1 MEETVGNPETVTIE
15 EDQVTDKV
23 FGSSDNFFEA
33 LEGDVNGIVADDN
46 TEATQQAVGTEQVTQ
61 QEAVG
66 SDNVEWDDDGN
77 PYKKRYKDSSR
88 EAVKLREQYKEIE
101 PFVPVLDAMKND
113 SGLVEHVR
121 EYLVNGGTPS
131 KTIQEQIGLDED
143 FIFDQQEAMT
153 DPKSDS
159 AKLMNAQVDKVVQAR
174 VGQILRAEKQ
184 NAQKINAE
192 KSRQQI
198 EKDFQ
203 EKKGM
208 NDEQFNEFKERAKN
222 HILTLEDVDYLLNRD
237 QANANVVQHTKTD
250 MLNQMKNVRN
260 IPTTASGAN
269 SRAQD
274 IDPNNAVFDT
284 ILGTDGDLDNLFG

>member
-1 MEETVGNPETVTIE
+1 MSELEGNPVETV
-15 EDQVTDKV
+15 DQVMDQPDT
-23 FGSSDNFFEA
+23 GSSEGFFEA
-33 LEGDVNGIVADDN
+33 LEKDVNGVIADD
-46 TEATQQAVGTEQVTQ
+46 TEATQQSIGPAQVTQ
-61 QEAVG
+61 SQDVG
-66 SDNVEWDDDGN
+66 SNNVTAQEGSGN
-77 PYKKRYKDSSR
+77 WEKRYKDSSR
-88 EAVKLREQYKEIE
+88 EAVKWRDEYKKVEA
-101 PFVPVLDAMKND
+101 FVPILETMKKD

-153 DPKSDS
+153 DPNSDS
-159 AKLMNAQVDKVVQAR
+159 AKLMNAQVDRVVQAR
-174 VGQILRAEKQ
+174 VGQILQSEKQ

-192 KSRQQI
+192 RSRQQV
-198 EKDFQ
+198 ETDFQ

-208 NDEQFNEFKERAKN
+208 SDEQFESFKERAKK
-222 HILTLEDVDYLLNRD
+222 HILTLDDVDYLLNRD

-260 IPTTASGAN
+260 IPATASGAN

>member
-1 MEETVGNPETVTIE
+1 MSELEGNPVETV
-15 EDQVTDKV
+15 DQVMDQPDT
-23 FGSSDNFFEA
+23 GSSEGFFEA
-33 LEGDVNGIVADDN
+33 LEKDVNGVIADD
-46 TEATQQAVGTEQVTQ
+46 TEATQQSIGPAQVTQ
-61 QEAVG
+61 SQDVG
-66 SDNVEWDDDGN
+66 SNNVTAQEGSGN
-77 PYKKRYKDSSR
+77 WEKRYKDSSR
-88 EAVKLREQYKEIE
+88 EAVKWRDEYKKVEA
-101 PFVPVLDAMKND
+101 FVPILETMKKD

-131 KTIQEQIGLDED
+131 KTMQEQIGLDED

-153 DPKSDS
+153 DPNSDS

-174 VGQILRAEKQ
+174 VGQILHAEKQ

-192 KSRQQI
+192 KGRQQI
-198 EKDFQ
+198 ESDFQ

-222 HILTLEDVDYLLNRD
+222 HILTLDDVDYLLNRD

-260 IPTTASGAN
+260 IPATASGAN

-284 ILGTDGDLDNLFG
+284 IMGTDGDLDNLFG

>member
-1 MEETVGNPETVTIE
+1 MSELEGNPVDTV
-15 EDQVTDKV
+15 DQVMDQPDA
-23 FGSSDNFFEA
+23 GSSEGFFEA
-33 LEGDVNGIVADDN
+33 LEKDVNGVIADD
-46 TEATQQAVGTEQVTQ
+46 TEATQQSIGPAQVTQ
-61 QEAVG
+61 SQDVG
-66 SDNVEWDDDGN
+66 SNNVTAQEDSGN
-77 PYKKRYKDSSR
+77 WEKRYKDSSR
-88 EAVKLREQYKEIE
+88 EAVRWRDEYKKVEA
-101 PFVPVLDAMKND
+101 FVPILETMKKD

-131 KTIQEQIGLDED
+131 KTIQEQVGLDED

-153 DPKSDS
+153 DPNSDS

-174 VGQILRAEKQ
+174 VGQILQAEKQ

-198 EKDFQ
+198 ETDFQ

-222 HILTLEDVDYLLNRD
+222 HILTLDDVDYLLNRD

-260 IPTTASGAN
+260 IPATASGAN

-284 ILGTDGDLDNLFG
+284 IMGTDGDLDNLFG

>member
-1 MEETVGNPETVTIE
+1 MSELEGNPVDTV
-15 EDQVTDKV
+15 DQVMDQPDT
-23 FGSSDNFFEA
+23 GSSEGFFEA
-33 LEGDVNGIVADDN
+33 LEKDVNGVIADD
-46 TEATQQAVGTEQVTQ
+46 TEATQQSIGPAQVTQ
-61 QEAVG
+61 SQDVG
-66 SDNVEWDDDGN
+66 SNNVTAQESSGN
-77 PYKKRYKDSSR
+77 WEKRYKDSSR
-88 EAVKLREQYKEIE
+88 EAVKWRDEYKKVEA
-101 PFVPVLDAMKND
+101 FVPILETMKKD

-131 KTIQEQIGLDED
+131 KTMQEQIGLDED

-153 DPKSDS
+153 DPNSDS

-174 VGQILRAEKQ
+174 VGQILHAEKQ

-192 KSRQQI
+192 RGRQQI
-198 EKDFQ
+198 ENDFQ

-222 HILTLEDVDYLLNRD
+222 HILTLDDVDYLLNRD

-260 IPTTASGAN
+260 IPATASGAN

-284 ILGTDGDLDNLFG
+284 IMGTDGDLDNLFG

>member
-1 MEETVGNPETVTIE
+1 MSELEGNPVDTV
-15 EDQVTDKV
+15 DQVMDQPDA
-23 FGSSDNFFEA
+23 GSSEGFFEA
-33 LEGDVNGIVADDN
+33 LEKDVNGVIADD
-46 TEATQQAVGTEQVTQ
+46 TEATQQSIGPAQVTQ
-61 QEAVG
+61 SLDVG
-66 SDNVEWDDDGN
+66 SNNVTAQESSGN
-77 PYKKRYKDSSR
+77 WEKRYKDSSR
-88 EAVKLREQYKEIE
+88 EAVKWRDAYKEVE
-101 PFVPVLDAMKND
+101 AFVPILDTMKKD

-121 EYLVNGGTPS
+121 NYLVNGGTPS

-174 VGQILRAEKQ
+174 VGQILQAEKQ
-184 NAQKINAE
+184 NAQKIHNE
-192 KSRQQI
+192 KSRQQV
-198 EKDFQ
+198 ENDFQ

-208 NDEQFNEFKERAKN
+208 NDEQFESFKERAKK
-222 HILTLEDVDYLLNRD
+222 HILTLDDVDYLLNRD

-260 IPTTASGAN
+260 IPATASGAN

-284 ILGTDGDLDNLFG
+284 IMGTDGDLDNLFG

>member
-1 MEETVGNPETVTIE
+1 MSELEGNPAEVVDEIM
-15 EDQVTDKV
+15 DQPDA
-23 FGSSDNFFEA
+23 GSSEGFFEA
-33 LEGDVNGIVADDN
+33 LEKDVNGVIADND
-46 TEATQQAVGTEQVTQ
+46 TEATQQSIGPEQVTQ
-61 QEAVG
+61 SQYVG
-66 SDNVEWDDDGN
+66 SDNVAAQEGSSNWE
-77 PYKKRYKDSSR
+77 KRYKDSSR
-88 EAVKLREQYKEIE
+88 EAVKWRDAYKEVE
-101 PFVPVLDAMKND
+101 AFVPILDTMKKD

-121 EYLVNGGTPS
+121 NYLVNGGTPS

-153 DPKSDS
+153 DPNSDS
-159 AKLMNAQVDKVVQAR
+159 AKLMNAQVDRVVQAR
-174 VGQILRAEKQ
+174 VGQILHAEKQ

-192 KSRQQI
+192 RGRQQI
-198 EKDFQ
+198 ETDFQ

-222 HILTLEDVDYLLNRD
+222 HILTLDDVDYLLNRD

-260 IPTTASGAN
+260 IPATASGAN

-284 ILGTDGDLDNLFG
+284 IMGTDGDLDNLFG

>member
-1 MEETVGNPETVTIE
+1 MSELEGNPVDTV
-15 EDQVTDKV
+15 DQVMDQPDT
-23 FGSSDNFFEA
+23 GSSEGFFEA
-33 LEGDVNGIVADDN
+33 LEKDVNGVIADD
-46 TEATQQAVGTEQVTQ
+46 TEATQQSIGPAQVTQ
-61 QEAVG
+61 SQDVG
-66 SDNVEWDDDGN
+66 SNNVTAQEGSGN
-77 PYKKRYKDSSR
+77 WEKRYKDSSR
-88 EAVKLREQYKEIE
+88 EAVKWRDEYKKVEA
-101 PFVPVLDAMKND
+101 FVPILETMKKD

-131 KTIQEQIGLDED
+131 KTIQEQVGLDED

-153 DPKSDS
+153 DPNSDS

-174 VGQILRAEKQ
+174 VGQILHAEKQ

-198 EKDFQ
+198 ETDFQ

-222 HILTLEDVDYLLNRD
+222 HILTLDDVDYLLNRD

-260 IPTTASGAN
+260 IPATASGAN

-284 ILGTDGDLDNLFG
+284 IMGTDGDLDNLFG

>member
-1 MEETVGNPETVTIE
+1 MSELEGNPAEVVDE
-15 EDQVTDKV
+15 VMDQPGA
-23 FGSSDNFFEA
+23 GSSEGFFEA
-33 LEGDVNGIVADDN
+33 LEKDVNGVIADD
-46 TEATQQAVGTEQVTQ
+46 TEATQQSIGPAQVTQ
-61 QEAVG
+61 SQDVG
-66 SDNVEWDDDGN
+66 SNNVTAQEDSGN
-77 PYKKRYKDSSR
+77 WEKRYKDSSR
-88 EAVKLREQYKEIE
+88 EAVRWRDEYKKVEA
-101 PFVPVLDAMKND
+101 FVPILETMKKD

-131 KTIQEQIGLDED
+131 KTMQEQIGLDED

-153 DPKSDS
+153 DPNSDS

-174 VGQILRAEKQ
+174 VGQILQAEKQ

-198 EKDFQ
+198 ETDFQ

-222 HILTLEDVDYLLNRD
+222 HILTLDDVDYLLNRD

-260 IPTTASGAN
+260 IPATASGAN

-284 ILGTDGDLDNLFG
+284 IMGTDGDLDNLFG

>member
-1 MEETVGNPETVTIE
+1 MSELEGNPAEVVDE
-15 EDQVTDKV
+15 VMDQPTA
-23 FGSSDNFFEA
+23 GSSEGFFEA
-33 LEGDVNGIVADDN
+33 LEKDVNGVIADDD
-46 TEATQQAVGTEQVTQ
+46 TEATQQSIDPAQVTQ
-61 QEAVG
+61 SQNVG
-66 SDNVEWDDDGN
+66 SDNVAAQEDSSNWE
-77 PYKKRYKDSSR
+77 KRYKDSSR
-88 EAVKLREQYKEIE
+88 EAVKWRDEYQKVEA
-101 PFVPVLDAMKND
+101 FVPILETMKKD

-121 EYLVNGGTPS
+121 DYLVNGGTPS

-153 DPKSDS
+153 DPNSDS

-174 VGQILRAEKQ
+174 VGQILQSEKQ
-184 NAQKINAE
+184 NAQKIHAE
-192 KSRQQI
+192 RSRQQV
-198 EKDFQ
+198 ETDFQ
-203 EKKGM
+203 DKKGM
-208 NDEQFNEFKERAKN
+208 NDEQFNDFKERAKN

-260 IPTTASGAN
+260 IPATASGAN

-284 ILGTDGDLDNLFG
+284 ILGTDGDSDNLFP

>member
-1 MEETVGNPETVTIE
+1 MSELEGNPVDTV
-15 EDQVTDKV
+15 DQVMDQPDT
-23 FGSSDNFFEA
+23 GSSEGFFEA
-33 LEGDVNGIVADDN
+33 LEKDVNGVIADD
-46 TEATQQAVGTEQVTQ
+46 TEATQQSIGPAQVTQ
-61 QEAVG
+61 SQDVG
-66 SDNVEWDDDGN
+66 SNNVTAQEDSGN
-77 PYKKRYKDSSR
+77 WEKRYKDSSR
-88 EAVKLREQYKEIE
+88 EAVKWRYEYKKVEA
-101 PFVPVLDAMKND
+101 FVPILETMKKD

-131 KTIQEQIGLDED
+131 KTIQEQVGLDED

-153 DPKSDS
+153 DPNSDS

-174 VGQILRAEKQ
+174 VGQILHAEKQ

-192 KSRQQI
+192 KGRQQI
-198 EKDFQ
+198 ETDFQ

-222 HILTLEDVDYLLNRD
+222 HILTLDDVDYLLNRD

-260 IPTTASGAN
+260 IPATASGAN

-284 ILGTDGDLDNLFG
+284 IMGTDGDLDNLFG

>member
-1 MEETVGNPETVTIE
+1 MSELEGNPVEVDINQ
-15 EDQVTDKV
+15 EDT
-23 FGSSDNFFEA
+23 GSSDGFFEA
-33 LEGDVNGIVADDN
+33 LEKDVNGVIADD
-46 TEATQQAVGTEQVTQ
+46 TEATQQSIGPAQVTQ
-61 QEAVG
+61 SQNVG
-66 SDNVEWDDDGN
+66 SNNVTAQEGSSNWE
-77 PYKKRYKDSSR
+77 KRYKDSSR
-88 EAVKLREQYKEIE
+88 EAVKWRDAYKEVE
-101 PFVPVLDAMKND
+101 AFVPILDTMKKD

-121 EYLVNGGTPS
+121 DYLVNGGSPS

-153 DPKSDS
+153 DPNSDS
-159 AKLMNAQVDKVVQAR
+159 AKLMNAQVDRVVQAR
-174 VGQILRAEKQ
+174 VGQILHNEKQ
-184 NAQKINAE
+184 TAVKINAE
-192 KSRQQI
+192 KNRQQM
-198 EKDFQ
+198 ENDFQ
-203 EKKGM
+203 SKKGM
-208 NDEQFNEFKERAKN
+208 TDEQFNNFKERAQK

>member
-1 MEETVGNPETVTIE
+1 MSELEGNPVETV
-15 EDQVTDKV
+15 DQVMDQPDA
-23 FGSSDNFFEA
+23 GSSEGFFEA
-33 LEGDVNGIVADDN
+33 LEKDVNGVIADD
-46 TEATQQAVGTEQVTQ
+46 TEATQQSIGPAQVTQ
-61 QEAVG
+61 SQDVG
-66 SDNVEWDDDGN
+66 SNNVTAQEGSGN
-77 PYKKRYKDSSR
+77 WEKRYKDSSR
-88 EAVKLREQYKEIE
+88 EAVKWRDEYKKVEA
-101 PFVPVLDAMKND
+101 FVPILETMKKD

-131 KTIQEQIGLDED
+131 KTMQEQIGLDED

-153 DPKSDS
+153 DPNSDS

-174 VGQILRAEKQ
+174 VGQILHAEKQ

-192 KSRQQI
+192 RGRQQI
-198 EKDFQ
+198 ETDFQ

-222 HILTLEDVDYLLNRD
+222 HILTLDDVDYLLNRD

-260 IPTTASGAN
+260 IPATASGAN

-284 ILGTDGDLDNLFG
+284 IMGTDGDLDNLFG

>member
-1 MEETVGNPETVTIE
+1 MSELEGNPVDTV
-15 EDQVTDKV
+15 DQVMDQPDT
-23 FGSSDNFFEA
+23 GSSEGFFEA
-33 LEGDVNGIVADDN
+33 LEKDVNGVIADD
-46 TEATQQAVGTEQVTQ
+46 TEATQQSIGPAQVTQ
-61 QEAVG
+61 SLDVG
-66 SDNVEWDDDGN
+66 SNNVETQEGSGN
-77 PYKKRYKDSSR
+77 WEKRYKDSSR
-88 EAVKLREQYKEIE
+88 EAVKWRDAYKEVE
-101 PFVPVLDAMKND
+101 AFVPILDTMKKD

-153 DPKSDS
+153 DPNSDS

-174 VGQILRAEKQ
+174 VGQILHAEKQ

-198 EKDFQ
+198 ESDFQ

-208 NDEQFNEFKERAKN
+208 SNEQFNEFKERAKN

>member
-1 MEETVGNPETVTIE
+1 MSELEGNPVDTV
-15 EDQVTDKV
+15 DQVMDQPDT
-23 FGSSDNFFEA
+23 GSSEGFFEA
-33 LEGDVNGIVADDN
+33 LEKDVNGVIADD
-46 TEATQQAVGTEQVTQ
+46 TEATQQSIGPAQVTQ
-61 QEAVG
+61 SQDVG
-66 SDNVEWDDDGN
+66 SNNVTAQEGSGN
-77 PYKKRYKDSSR
+77 WEKRYKDSSR
-88 EAVKLREQYKEIE
+88 EAVKWRDEYKKVEA
-101 PFVPVLDAMKND
+101 FVPILETMKKD

-131 KTIQEQIGLDED
+131 KTMQEQIGLDED

-153 DPKSDS
+153 DPNSDS

-174 VGQILRAEKQ
+174 VGQILHAEKQ

-192 KSRQQI
+192 RGRQQI
-198 EKDFQ
+198 ETDFQ

-222 HILTLEDVDYLLNRD
+222 HILTLDDVDYLLNRD

-260 IPTTASGAN
+260 IPATASGAN

-284 ILGTDGDLDNLFG
+284 IMGTDGDLDNLFG

>member
-1 MEETVGNPETVTIE
+1 MSELEGNPVDTV
-15 EDQVTDKV
+15 DQVMDQPDT
-23 FGSSDNFFEA
+23 GSSEGFFEA
-33 LEGDVNGIVADDN
+33 LEKDVNGVIADD
-46 TEATQQAVGTEQVTQ
+46 TEATQQSIGPAQVTQ
-61 QEAVG
+61 SLDVG
-66 SDNVEWDDDGN
+66 SNNVTAQESSGN
-77 PYKKRYKDSSR
+77 WEKRYKDSSR
-88 EAVKLREQYKEIE
+88 EAVKWRDEYKKVEA
-101 PFVPVLDAMKND
+101 FVPILETMKKD

-131 KTIQEQIGLDED
+131 KTMQEQIGLDED

-153 DPKSDS
+153 DPNSDS

-174 VGQILRAEKQ
+174 VGQILHAEKQ

-198 EKDFQ
+198 ETDFQ

-222 HILTLEDVDYLLNRD
+222 HILTLDDVDYLLNRD

-260 IPTTASGAN
+260 IPATASGAN

-284 ILGTDGDLDNLFG
+284 IMGTDGDLDNLFG

>member
-1 MEETVGNPETVTIE
+1 MSELEGNPVDTV
-15 EDQVTDKV
+15 DQVMDQPDT
-23 FGSSDNFFEA
+23 GSSEGFFEA
-33 LEGDVNGIVADDN
+33 LEKDVNGVIADD
-46 TEATQQAVGTEQVTQ
+46 TEATQQSIGPAQVTQ
-61 QEAVG
+61 SQDVG
-66 SDNVEWDDDGN
+66 SNNVTAQEDSGN
-77 PYKKRYKDSSR
+77 WEKRYKDSSR
-88 EAVKLREQYKEIE
+88 EAVRWRDEYKKVEA
-101 PFVPVLDAMKND
+101 FVPILETMKKD

-131 KTIQEQIGLDED
+131 KTIQEQVGLDED

-153 DPKSDS
+153 DPNSDS

-174 VGQILRAEKQ
+174 VGQILQAEKQ

-198 EKDFQ
+198 ETDFQ

-222 HILTLEDVDYLLNRD
+222 HILTLDDVDYLLNRD

-260 IPTTASGAN
+260 IPATASGAN

-284 ILGTDGDLDNLFG
+284 IMGTDGDLDNLFG

>member
-1 MEETVGNPETVTIE
+1 MSELEGNPVDTV
-15 EDQVTDKV
+15 DQVMDQPDA
-23 FGSSDNFFEA
+23 GSSEGFFEA
-33 LEGDVNGIVADDN
+33 LEKDVNGVIADD
-46 TEATQQAVGTEQVTQ
+46 TEATQQSIGPAQVTQ
-61 QEAVG
+61 SQDVG
-66 SDNVEWDDDGN
+66 SNNVTAQEDSGN
-77 PYKKRYKDSSR
+77 WEKRYKDSSR
-88 EAVKLREQYKEIE
+88 EAVKWRDEYKKVEA
-101 PFVPVLDAMKND
+101 FVPILETMKKD

-131 KTIQEQIGLDED
+131 KTMQEQIGLDED

-153 DPKSDS
+153 DPNSDS

-174 VGQILRAEKQ
+174 VGQILQAEKQ

-192 KSRQQI
+192 KGRQQI
-198 EKDFQ
+198 ETDFQ

-222 HILTLEDVDYLLNRD
+222 HILTLDDVDYLLNRD

-260 IPTTASGAN
+260 IPATASGAN

-284 ILGTDGDLDNLFG
+284 IMGTDGDLDNLFG

>member
-1 MEETVGNPETVTIE
+1 MSELEGNPVDTV
-15 EDQVTDKV
+15 DQVMDQPDT
-23 FGSSDNFFEA
+23 GSSEGFFEA
-33 LEGDVNGIVADDN
+33 LEKDVNGVIADD
-46 TEATQQAVGTEQVTQ
+46 TEATQQSIGPAQVTQ
-61 QEAVG
+61 SLDVG
-66 SDNVEWDDDGN
+66 SNNVTAQESSGN
-77 PYKKRYKDSSR
+77 WEKRYKDSSR
-88 EAVKLREQYKEIE
+88 EAVKWRDEYKKVEA
-101 PFVPVLDAMKND
+101 FVPILETMKKD

-131 KTIQEQIGLDED
+131 KTIQEQVGLDED

-153 DPKSDS
+153 DPNSDS

-174 VGQILRAEKQ
+174 VGQILQAEKQ

-192 KSRQQI
+192 KGRQQI
-198 EKDFQ
+198 ETDFQ

-222 HILTLEDVDYLLNRD
+222 HILTLDDVDYLLNRD

-260 IPTTASGAN
+260 IPATASGAN

-284 ILGTDGDLDNLFG
+284 IMGTDGDLDNLFG

>member
-1 MEETVGNPETVTIE
+1 MSELEGNPVDTV
-15 EDQVTDKV
+15 DQVKDQPDA
-23 FGSSDNFFEA
+23 GSSEGFFEA
-33 LEGDVNGIVADDN
+33 LEKDVNGVIADD
-46 TEATQQAVGTEQVTQ
+46 TEATQQSIGPAQVTQ
-61 QEAVG
+61 SQDVG
-66 SDNVEWDDDGN
+66 SNNVTAQEDSGN
-77 PYKKRYKDSSR
+77 WEKRYKDSSR
-88 EAVKLREQYKEIE
+88 EAVRWRDEYKKVEA
-101 PFVPVLDAMKND
+101 FVPILETMKKD

-131 KTIQEQIGLDED
+131 KTIQEQVGLDED

-153 DPKSDS
+153 DPNSDS

-174 VGQILRAEKQ
+174 VGQILQAEKQ

-192 KSRQQI
+192 RGRQQI
-198 EKDFQ
+198 ESDFQ

-222 HILTLEDVDYLLNRD
+222 HILTLDDVDYLLNRD

-260 IPTTASGAN
+260 IPATASGAN

-284 ILGTDGDLDNLFG
+284 IMGTDGDLDNLFG

>member
-1 MEETVGNPETVTIE
+1 MSELEGNPVETV
-15 EDQVTDKV
+15 DQVMDQPDT
-23 FGSSDNFFEA
+23 GSSEGFFEA
-33 LEGDVNGIVADDN
+33 LEKDVNGVIADD
-46 TEATQQAVGTEQVTQ
+46 TEATQQSIGPAQVTQ
-61 QEAVG
+61 SQDVG
-66 SDNVEWDDDGN
+66 SNNVTAQEGSGN
-77 PYKKRYKDSSR
+77 WEKRYKDSSR
-88 EAVKLREQYKEIE
+88 EAVKWRDEYKKVEA
-101 PFVPVLDAMKND
+101 FVPILETMKKD

-121 EYLVNGGTPS
+121 NYLVNGGTPS
-131 KTIQEQIGLDED
+131 KTMQEQIGLDED

-153 DPKSDS
+153 DPNSDS

-174 VGQILRAEKQ
+174 VGQILQAEKQ

-192 KSRQQI
+192 KGRQQI
-198 EKDFQ
+198 ESDFQ

-222 HILTLEDVDYLLNRD
+222 HILTLDDVDYLLNRD

-260 IPTTASGAN
+260 IPATASGAN

-284 ILGTDGDLDNLFG
+284 IMGTDGDLDNLFG

>member
-1 MEETVGNPETVTIE
+1 M
-15 EDQVTDKV
+15 
-23 FGSSDNFFEA
+23 
-33 LEGDVNGIVADDN
+33 
-46 TEATQQAVGTEQVTQ
+46 
-61 QEAVG
+61 
-66 SDNVEWDDDGN
+66 
-77 PYKKRYKDSSR
+77 KK
-88 EAVKLREQYKEIE
+88 
-101 PFVPVLDAMKND
+101 D

-131 KTIQEQIGLDED
+131 KTMQEQIGLDED

-153 DPKSDS
+153 DPNSDS
-159 AKLMNAQVDKVVQAR
+159 AKLMNAQVDRVVQAR
-174 VGQILRAEKQ
+174 VGQILHAEKQ

-192 KSRQQI
+192 RGRQQI
-198 EKDFQ
+198 ENDFQ

-222 HILTLEDVDYLLNRD
+222 HILTLDDVDYLLNRD

-260 IPTTASGAN
+260 IPATASGAN

-284 ILGTDGDLDNLFG
+284 IMGTDGDLDNLFG

>member
-1 MEETVGNPETVTIE
+1 MSELEGNPAEVVDE
-15 EDQVTDKV
+15 VMDQPGA
-23 FGSSDNFFEA
+23 GSSEGFFEA
-33 LEGDVNGIVADDN
+33 LEKDVNGVIADD
-46 TEATQQAVGTEQVTQ
+46 TEATQQSIGPAQVTQ
-61 QEAVG
+61 SQDVG
-66 SDNVEWDDDGN
+66 SNNVTAQEDSGN
-77 PYKKRYKDSSR
+77 WEKRYKDSSR
-88 EAVKLREQYKEIE
+88 EAVKWRDAYKEVE
-101 PFVPVLDAMKND
+101 AFVPILDTMKKD

-121 EYLVNGGTPS
+121 NYLVNGGTPS
-131 KTIQEQIGLDED
+131 KTIQEQVGLDED

-153 DPKSDS
+153 DPNSDS

-174 VGQILRAEKQ
+174 VGQILQAEKQ

-198 EKDFQ
+198 ETDFQ

-222 HILTLEDVDYLLNRD
+222 HILTLDDVDYLLNRD

-260 IPTTASGAN
+260 IPATASGAN